1 MVENADIACKHR
13 VWNCHGTIPSF
24 AEYFHE
30 SIISSYFD
38 LLEQTLSEY
47 DLFSSPSRIY
57 NCDKTGLPLEHTPPR
72 VIGIKGQ
79 KHPRSVTTGCKK
91 NITVLACCSASGN
104 VLPPQVIFRR
114 NNLNAALVRRRST
127 WNVLCSE

>member
-1 MVENADIACKHR
+1 MSFVSCISRRHFCWTEGINSCGRKFRHCVR
-13 VWNCHGTIPSF
+13 NCHGTIPSF
-24 AEYFHE
+24 AECFHE

-72 VIGIKGQ
+72 VISIKGQ
-79 KHPRSVTTGCKK
+79 KHPRSVTMHWLQKEYNCAGLLQCLRK
-91 NITVLACCSASGN
+91 CSTSIGY
-104 VLPPQVIFRR
+104 LP
-114 NNLNAALVRRRST
+114 T
-127 WNVLCSE
+127 E